1 MWVPAEARR
10 GQSPGAKVPGSCESP
25 GVDAGNQLRFSR
37 EQRAFLAAEAAL

>member
-10 GQSPGAKVPGSCESP
+10 GQSPGAKVPGSCEPP
-25 GVDAGNQLRFSR
+25 GVNAGNQLMLSR